1 MDKAMAV
8 SSLPLAALT
17 ATLGVSVTGVTVTG
31 SSIVADVAVPPLLS
45 LAVNPDGIF
54 ERFGLGC
61 YAAGDFERLK
71 AEARVMMEDAAG
83 LERMQEGCA
92 RFVAEMHDNRKET
105 EAFLAGLRDF

>member
-1 MDKAMAV
+1 M
-8 SSLPLAALT
+8 
-17 ATLGVSVTGVTVTG
+17 
-31 SSIVADVAVPPLLS
+31 LS

-61 YAAGDFERLK
+61 FAGGDVEKLK
-71 AEARVMMEDAAG
+71 SQAQGMMEDAAG

-105 EAFLAGLRDF
+105 EAFLAGLREF